1 MNNNRLV
8 IFIIL
13 ALLFIMLSGCT
24 HYSTQKRPEAQ
35 NTINAPID
43 VVWEKTLQILP
54 TERITLETVDK
65 NNFFISG
72 SKNITFWSWGD
83 NVTIK
88 LIPKEENQTI
98 MHFDVSVKSQ
108 QLVDW
113 GHSGRMARS
122 IFNRIKTESINA
134 PALHQV
140 PVSSGQRPPSVSK
153 PVTQP
158 KNSSPKSQSE
168 ASNNELKNLENKLT
182 KLEEMKALGLVTEE
196 EYLKLRN
203 KIIEEY

>member
-1 MNNNRLV
+1 MRRTKKITPLL
-8 IFIIL
+8 IL
-13 ALLFIMLSGCT
+13 AITLGCT

-65 NNFFISG
+65 SNFFISG
-72 SKNITFWSWGD
+72 SKKITFWSWGD

-88 LIPKEENQTI
+88 LIPKEESQTI
-98 MHFDVSVKSQ
+98 MHFNVSVKD

-113 GHSGRMARS
+113 GHSGRMTRS
-122 IFNRIKTESINA
+122 IFNRIKSESINA

-140 PVSSGQRPPSVSK
+140 PVSSGQIPPIVSK
-153 PVTQP
+153 PITQP
-158 KNSSPKSQSE
+158 KTSSQKSQSE
-168 ASNNELKNLENKLT
+168 ASNNELKILENKLT